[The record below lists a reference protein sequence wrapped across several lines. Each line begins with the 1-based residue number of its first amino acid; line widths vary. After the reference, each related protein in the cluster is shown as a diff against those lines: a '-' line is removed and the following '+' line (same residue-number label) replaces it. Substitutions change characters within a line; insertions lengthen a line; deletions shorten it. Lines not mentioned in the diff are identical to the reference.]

1 MFRLSTLLAITA
13 VLMFSG
19 ALIAS
24 TGSLDYVD
32 SILDL
37 TTAYYPQAVQLSSDA
52 ISGLTEP
59 SYSGTPMYAT
69 LTLGGGSYTVVIDRN
84 GSDAKLYVDID
95 GREILAPVDWVE
107 RLDGGYLAMTSYLA
121 IASLRLP
128 SDEGTRPYRMFLEWN
143 PTTPTALIYFRDNYQ
158 AGEIKLGGVTYKI
171 AIIDENSD
179 GLFDDLDHDQL
190 LIDIDQDGEL
200 LTSSDSHERYWL
212 DAPFNI
218 DGTVYQATSVAPN
231 GSEIMIDKSDAWVN
245 QKVALAIGFPAPDFS
260 VVDADGKDLSLSSLR
275 GKIVFL
281 DFWAS
286 WCAPCRDE
294 LPNVEAIAKEYADKG
309 VVVIGIDLDR
319 NEDAFTGAIPYFGLT
334 YRQVFDGVDNEI
346 SSLYRVSG
354 IPMSYLIDR
363 DGVIRG
369 KSLRGDDLKK
379 GIDDLLNKD

>member
-24 TGSLDYVD
+24 TGNLDYVD

-52 ISGLTEP
+52 IPGLTEP
-59 SYSGTPMYAT
+59 SYSGTPMYAS
-69 LTLGGGSYTVVIDRN
+69 LSLAGESYTIVIDQD
-84 GSDAKLYVDID
+84 GSDAKLYVDANGD
-95 GREILAPVDWVE
+95 NELASVDWAQQ
-107 RLDGGYLAMTSYLA
+107 LYDGGYLASVSFEIPTES
-121 IASLRLP
+121 
-128 SDEGTRPYRMFLEWN
+128 GTRVYRLFLVWN
-143 PTTPTALIYFRDNYQ
+143 PTTPTAIIYFRDNYQ
-158 AGEIKLGGVTYKI
+158 AGEIELGGVTYKI

-179 GLFDDLDHDQL
+179 GVFDDLDHDQL

-200 LTSSDSHERYWL
+200 LTSSDSHEQYWL
-212 DAPFNI
+212 DVPFNI
-218 DGTVYQATSVAPN
+218 DGTVYAATSVAPD

-245 QKVALAIGFPAPDFS
+245 QKMALAIGFPAPDFS
-260 VVDADGKDLSLSSLR
+260 VKDADGNDLSLSSLQ
-275 GKIVFL
+275 GKIVLL

-294 LPNVEAIAKEYADKG
+294 LPNVEQAFKDYADSG
-309 VVVIGIDLDR
+309 LVVIGIDLDR
-319 NEDAFTGAIPYFGLT
+319 NEGAFTGAVSYFGLT
-334 YRQVFDGVDNEI
+334 YRQVFDGADGDV

-363 DGVIRG
+363 DGTIRG
-369 KSLRGDDLKK
+369 KSLRGDDLKQA
-379 GIDDLLNKD
+379 IEELLNQD